1 LAHAR
6 AGRAG
11 EFADQ
16 FARSSGELAL
26 WATRCGQ
33 GADPPPRAPEPVRL
47 ELAGDWHG
55 AVRAWHALD
64 APYEAALA
72 AMLGDERSARDAVT
86 VLLRLGADAAV
97 RAFTRERAARG
108 ARAVRGPRRTTVAN
122 AAGLTR
128 REQEVLERLA
138 QGLTNAGIAQALTL
152 SERTVA
158 HHVSAILGKLG
169 ASTRTAAV
177 QAAREAGLLGEA
189 TVAIGVG
196 VHSETRQRAQDGP
209 VRDPT

>member
-1 LAHAR
+1 
-6 AGRAG
+6 
-11 EFADQ
+11 
-16 FARSSGELAL
+16 
-26 WATRCGQ
+26 
-33 GADPPPRAPEPVRL
+33 
-47 ELAGDWHG
+47 
-55 AVRAWHALD
+55 
-64 APYEAALA
+64 
-72 AMLGDERSARDAVT
+72 MLGDERSARDAVT

-158 HHVSAILGKLG
+158 HHVSAILGKVG
-169 ASTRTAAV
+169 ASTRRCKRAGSRIARRGDRCHRRRCP
-177 QAAREAGLLGEA
+177 QRDAAARARWAGPRSNLGSSA
-189 TVAIGVG
+189 DVSPRGGT
-196 VHSETRQRAQDGP
+196 
-209 VRDPT
+209 

>member
-1 LAHAR
+1 
-6 AGRAG
+6 
-11 EFADQ
+11 
-16 FARSSGELAL
+16 
-26 WATRCGQ
+26 
-33 GADPPPRAPEPVRL
+33 
-47 ELAGDWHG
+47 
-55 AVRAWHALD
+55 
-64 APYEAALA
+64 
-72 AMLGDERSARDAVT
+72 MLGDERSARDAVT

-158 HHVSAILGKLG
+158 HHVSAILGKVG

-177 QAAREAGLLGEA
+177 QARGKPDCSARRPLPSASVSTARRGGA
-189 TVAIGVG
+189 RKMGRSAI
-196 VHSETRQRAQDGP
+196 
-209 VRDPT
+209 